1 MDSDQVPKLEQK
13 AIIPGLK
20 IQGVDRFS
28 LVQNRIL
35 VVVILIAAGIL
46 FFPPWQATAPN
57 GMTASVGHFFL
68 FSGEAAARYKFPSI
82 DYARLLLEVLAVF
95 CVGVVVGF
103 FKRPSGE

>member
-1 MDSDQVPKLEQK
+1 MNSDQMRDQEQK

-20 IQGVDRFS
+20 IRGVDRFS

-35 VVVILIAAGIL
+35 AVVILVATGVM

-68 FSGEAAARYKFPSI
+68 FSSEAAERYKFPSI

-95 CVGVVVGF
+95 CVGAVLGF
-103 FKRPSGE
+103 FKRPLN